1 MPLERLFRFSL
12 GLYTLDVTTK
22 SENNFAGMSLGF
34 GAFSLFLI
42 IMGLLVKSPLLF
54 PAAIVGGILSI
65 GLGIGGIR
73 RRAQLLTSKYR
84 DFAEKEL
91 LRLGKKR
98 SWLGI
103 VLGIISLCLGLY
115 FY

>member
-42 IMGLLVKSPLLF
+42 IIGLLTNISFLF
-54 PAAIVGGILSI
+54 PAAIVGGLFSM

-73 RRAQLLTSKYR
+73 KRTQLLTSKYR

-91 LRLGKKR
+91 LRLGKNR

>member
-1 MPLERLFRFSL
+1 MSLQRLFRFSL
-12 GLYTLDVTTK
+12 GLYTLDITTK
-22 SENNFAGMSLGF
+22 SENNFAGMSLGL
-34 GAFSLFLI
+34 GAFSLLLI
-42 IMGLLVKSPLLF
+42 IIGLLTNIPFLF
-54 PAAIVGGILSI
+54 HAAMAGGLLSI
-65 GLGIGGIR
+65 GLGMGGIR
-73 RRAQLLTSKYR
+73 KRTQLLTSKYR

-103 VLGIISLCLGLY
+103 VLGMVSLCLGLY